1 MLTWMQHHKKYLV
14 VTIWISTIAFVGAGF
29 LGWGAYD
36 FNLNRSSSVAV
47 VGDEK
52 INYNEFNIRYNQIFN
67 YYNQISNG
75 GLSEE
80 NAKQLGIEN
89 AALSSLIDDKLLL
102 SFAKDLGLDASE
114 NEIIQALAKTRAF
127 QDASGDF
134 NKTIYYELL
143 NANNI
148 TPKDY
153 EKTVSNEII
162 VGKLDQIFNLPQ
174 TDEELRMLGSSYFMQ
189 DSLSVAKLEQDKK
202 NVKIN
207 EEELKKLWNEHKEDY
222 KTKKVYELS
231 TYYLPVDMQKIDD
244 DKLKEFYNDEN
255 NKFKY
260 KDFNGKIMSFEA
272 AKKDVVKDYALAQLK
287 NTANAKFLELK
298 EGKDKFQKDE
308 NITES
313 DVYYPLEALS
323 KAKNGDVLRPSEYQ
337 NGYII
342 VKLNKVNPVRTKTF
356 DEAREEIMP
365 IYISE
370 QVKKNLEEKAK
381 QNLENFSGTNIGFV
395 SRDSTKNDSKIDNIL
410 NEAEFSY
417 FLMNVFNSDQNRSY
431 VILNEDKAVL
441 YKINKQ
447 KLDMN
452 PEKFQQYRTMLHQ
465 NLQNLKANEMKQE
478 LIEELKKTYPIKIY
492 YKEGK

>member
-52 INYNEFNIRYNQIFN
+52 INYNEFNVRYNQIFN

-75 GLSEE
+75 GLNEE
-80 NAKQLGIEN
+80 SAKQLGIEN
-89 AALSSLIDDKLLL
+89 AALSSLVEDKLLL
-102 SFAKDLGLDASE
+102 NFAKDLGLGSSE
-114 NEIIQALAKTRAF
+114 NEVIQALAETKAF
-127 QDASGDF
+127 QDPSGDF

-143 NANNI
+143 NANNM
-148 TPKDY
+148 TPKEY
-153 EKTVSNEII
+153 EKTLSNEII
-162 VGKLDQIFNLPQ
+162 IGKLEQIFNLPQ
-174 TDEELRMLGSSYFMQ
+174 TDEELKMLGASYFMQ
-189 DSLSVAKLEQDKK
+189 DSLNIAKLEQDKENIK
-202 NVKIN
+202 VN

-222 KTKKVYELS
+222 KTKKVYEIS

-244 DKLKEFYNDEN
+244 SKLEEFYNNEN

-260 KDFNGKIMSFEA
+260 KDFSGKIMSFEA
-272 AKKDVVKDYALAQLK
+272 AKKDVAKDYALAQLK
-287 NTANAKFLELK
+287 NIANAKFLELK

-308 NITES
+308 NITDS

-323 KAKNGDVLRPSEYQ
+323 RVKNGDVLRPSEYQ

-342 VKLNKVNPVRTKTF
+342 IKLNKTNSVRTKTF
-356 DEAREEIMP
+356 DEAKEELMP

-395 SRDSTKNDSKIDNIL
+395 SRDTVRNDAKISNIL
-410 NEAEFSY
+410 NEAEFS
-417 FLMNVFNSDQNRSY
+417 
-431 VILNEDKAVL
+431 
-441 YKINKQ
+441 
-447 KLDMN
+447 
-452 PEKFQQYRTMLHQ
+452 
-465 NLQNLKANEMKQE
+465 
-478 LIEELKKTYPIKIY
+478 
-492 YKEGK
+492 